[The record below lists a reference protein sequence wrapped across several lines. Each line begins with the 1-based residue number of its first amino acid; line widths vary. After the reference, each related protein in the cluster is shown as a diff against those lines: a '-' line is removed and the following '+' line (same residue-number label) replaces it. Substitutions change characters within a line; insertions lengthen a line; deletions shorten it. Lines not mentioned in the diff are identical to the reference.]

1 MLKIG
6 EFAALSSMS
15 IHMLRNYDKI
25 GILVPQYVDEMNGYR
40 YYDKSQLIRSNQII
54 AWKSMGFG
62 LEQMRELLTL
72 DQSKIELLMEEKRR
86 EKVAELTKI

>member
-40 YYDKSQLIRSNQII
+40 YYDKSQLVKANQIY
-54 AWKSMGFG
+54 
-62 LEQMRELLTL
+62 QMRNR
-72 DQSKIELLMEEKRR
+72 LM
-86 EKVAELTKI
+86 IF